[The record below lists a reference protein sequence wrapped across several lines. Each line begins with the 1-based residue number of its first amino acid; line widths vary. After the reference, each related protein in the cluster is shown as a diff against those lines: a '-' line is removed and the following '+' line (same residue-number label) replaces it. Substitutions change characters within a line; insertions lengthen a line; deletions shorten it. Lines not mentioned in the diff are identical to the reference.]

1 MKILLSVILL
11 IPFIAFSQKIDCN
24 NNSVL
29 ESKMEELW
37 NGSKKLYYSPKTNL
51 FYTRPVVKVPPPED
65 MKALKPLKKSGVPN
79 WHGGGSGTEDC
90 SMLGGI
96 ILAGLCD
103 RYKVLKDEETINRA
117 RAMFQG
123 LKLNATAHGDR
134 GFVARGVSP
143 VDAKTIYPGTSRD
156 QYTHLIH
163 GMWRYFNSPMATKQ
177 DKKDIK
183 QIMSDIAN
191 KMIREIRA
199 DANPPY
205 SFKFYKG
212 MDDDRG
218 VGKMLEVNPHE
229 AGRLSMFFAVAYD
242 VTKNKTY
249 YKHYRKHLPYAIEH
263 SAEIVNMPKNKLRWW
278 VPAYAVLQM
287 TSSLEVLYVLEK
299 DLKTKKQIEDLM
311 TLVANFFETCDVF
324 DLSKKRDSRDCA
336 EVINGQ
342 LLCSR
347 YKLSAKHESILRKHI
362 ANTKPSNSAGS
373 YTLLSAYWRARVNGY
388 LKP

>member
-1 MKILLSVILL
+1 MKTLLLIILLLPVV
-11 IPFIAFSQKIDCN
+11 AFSQKVDAN
-24 NNSVL
+24 NNSDL
-29 ESKMEELW
+29 EAKMEVLW
-37 NGSKKLYYSPKTNL
+37 NGSKKVYYSPKTNL
-51 FYTRPVVKVPPPED
+51 FYTRPVVDVPPPED
-65 MKALKPLKKSGVPN
+65 MKVLKPLKKSGVPN

-103 RYKVLKDEETINRA
+103 KYKVLKDEETIVRA

-123 LKLNATAHGDR
+123 LKLAATVHGDR
-134 GFVARGVSP
+134 GFIARGVSP
-143 VDAKTIYPGTSRD
+143 IDAKTIYPGSSRD
-156 QYTHLIH
+156 QYTHSIH
-163 GMWRYFNSPMATKQ
+163 GMWRYFNSTMATKK

-183 QIMSDIAN
+183 KIFSDIAD
-191 KMIREIRA
+191 KMIREVRA

-218 VGKMLEVNPHE
+218 VAKMLEVNPHE
-229 AGRLSMFFAVAYD
+229 AARLSMFYACAYD
-242 VTKNKTY
+242 VTKNRKY
-249 YKHYRKHLPYAIEH
+249 YELYRKHLPYAIEH
-263 SAEIVNMPKNKLRWW
+263 SAEIINMPKNKLRWW

-287 TSSLEVLYVLEK
+287 ASSLEVLYVLEK
-299 DLKTKKQIEDLM
+299 DAKTKKQIEDVM

-342 LLCSR
+342 LLCPT
-347 YKLSAKHESILRKHI
+347 YKLSAKHEAILRKHI
-362 ANTKPSNSAGS
+362 ANTRPSNSAGS

>member
-1 MKILLSVILL
+1 MKTLLL
-11 IPFIAFSQKIDCN
+11 ILSIFPLLAFAQKIDAN
-24 NNSVL
+24 NNSAL
-29 ESKMEELW
+29 ETQIETLW
-37 NGSKKLYYSPKTNL
+37 NDSKKTYFSPNTNL
-51 FYTRPVVKVPPPED
+51 FYTRPIVKVPSPED
-65 MKALKPLKKSGVPN
+65 MKRLMPLKKSGVPN

-103 RYKVLKDEETINRA
+103 KYKVTKDEETVARA

-123 LKLNATAHGDR
+123 LKLNATAHGDK

-163 GMWRYFNSPMATKQ
+163 GMWRYFNSPMSTEK
-177 DKKDIK
+177 DKEDIK
-183 QIMSDIAN
+183 QIFSNIAD
-191 KMIREIRA
+191 KMLREVRA

-212 MDDDRG
+212 MNDDRG
-218 VGKMLEVNPHE
+218 VGKMLEVKPHE
-229 AGRLSMFFAVAYD
+229 AARLSMFYACAYD
-242 VTKNKTY
+242 VTKNKKY
-249 YKHYRKHLPYAIEH
+249 RNEYRKHLQYAIEH
-263 SAEIVNMPKNKLRWW
+263 SANIVNMTKPQLRGW

-287 TSSLEVLYVLEK
+287 EASLEVLYVLEK
-299 DLKTKKQIEDLM
+299 NAKTKKQLADVM
-311 TLVANFFETCDVF
+311 DLVANFAESSSVY
-324 DLSKKRDSRDCA
+324 DLTKRCSRDCA

-342 LLCSR
+342 LLSPN
-347 YKLSAKHESILRKHI
+347 YKLSTKHEAILRKCI
-362 ANTKPSNSAGS
+362 AVTRGRDSAGS
-373 YTLLSAYWRARVNGY
+373 YTLLSAYWRARVEGY